1 MIHIQARDT
10 QTQARRGVL
19 ELPHGKVDTPSFM
32 PVGTNGTVKAI
43 LFNTLEKMGYRMI
56 LGNTYHLYLRPGMEV
71 IRNAGGLH
79 AFNSWN
85 HNILTDSGGFQVF
98 SLSGFRKISEEGVRF
113 QSHIDGSRH
122 LFTPEKVVEIQ
133 EGLGSDIQ
141 MVLDVCTPPGIDKR
155 EALEALKTTTAWAK
169 RAKQRWLETD
179 ENYKGLIFGI
189 VQGNFYHDL
198 RKQSAEE
205 LLELD
210 FPGIAIGGLS
220 VGEEPAVFKDFL
232 FHTAQYLPDEKPR
245 YVMGIGT
252 PDYMLEAVEAGIDIF
267 DCVYPTRIARNS
279 TVFTHEGTIALKN
292 QRFQM
297 DNDPIDPQCGC
308 SVCQSYSRS
317 YIRHLFKT
325 REILGP
331 MLTTEHNLYFMYQLM
346 EQTRRHIE
354 AGTFKAFKDDY
365 LDRYVRSGRG

>member
-1 MIHIQARDT
+1 MIHIQAKDSL
-10 QTQARRGVL
+10 TQARRGVL

-43 LFNTLEKMGYRMI
+43 LFKTLEKMGYRMI
-56 LGNTYHLYLRPGMEV
+56 LGNTYHLYLRPGMDV

-133 EGLGSDIQ
+133 ECLGSDIQ
-141 MVLDVCTPPGIDKR
+141 MVLDVCTPPGIEKR

-210 FPGIAIGGLS
+210 FPGMAIGGLS
-220 VGEEPAVFKDFL
+220 VGEEPTVFKDFL
-232 FHTAQYLPDEKPR
+232 FHTAQYLPEEKPR

-297 DNDPIDPQCGC
+297 DNEPIDPLCSC
-308 SVCQSYSRS
+308 SVCQSFSRS

-331 MLTTEHNLYFMYQLM
+331 MLTTEHNLHFMYKLM
-346 EQTRRHIE
+346 EDARRHIE
-354 AGTFKAFKDDY
+354 AGTFKSFKDAY
-365 LDRYVRSGRG
+365 LDRYERSSRG

>member
-1 MIHIQARDT
+1 MIHIQAKDT
-10 QTQARRGVL
+10 YTQARRGIL
-19 ELPHGKVDTPSFM
+19 ELPHGNVDTPSFM

-43 LFNTLEKMGYRMI
+43 LFHTLEKMGYRMI

-79 AFNSWN
+79 AFNSWK

-133 EGLGSDIQ
+133 ECLGSDIQ

-169 RAKQRWLETD
+169 RAKQRWMETD
-179 ENYKGLIFGI
+179 ESYKGLIFGI

-210 FPGIAIGGLS
+210 FPGMAIGGLS

-232 FHTAQYLPDEKPR
+232 FHTAQYLPEEKPR

-297 DNDPIDPQCGC
+297 DNDPIDSQCTC

-325 REILGP
+325 KEILGP
-331 MLTTEHNLYFMYQLM
+331 MLTTEHNLHFMYSLM
-346 EQTRRHIE
+346 EKTRRYIE
-354 AGTFKAFKDDY
+354 AGTFKSFKDDY
-365 LDRYVRSGRG
+365 LDRYVRSTRG